1 MKRSGACM
9 IAATLSL
16 LLLPADAEAGPGTPP
31 IECSYYSK
39 GSNCGGVLE
48 GYAAGQSKV
57 RKDLRPGS
65 SGSDER
71 AKKTRNA
78 AGSEPVEEYFGL
90 PSAGFEMVAICPHPT
105 NPRVEIE
112 CREFPSSDVKPVR
125 IEARPAGQA
134 AVPPRPLSIEEF
146 KDFPV
151 AKGELLIQ
159 PDQGRH
165 TVNMPVVVATTA
177 RQHVVSGDLLG
188 FAFHVRFTPVSHA
201 FDYGD
206 GSAPYVTGDPNTPY
220 PNQRFWHEWWTIGDK
235 TISVTTTWSGAYQ
248 VAGSAWVEVPGTLE
262 TTVSSEP
269 QRVDEY
275 HILLTDPDKATGG
288 KHHDS
293 DYDWLKGTPL
303 APNNQP

>member
-1 MKRSGACM
+1 MKLLRVSSIFIATM
-9 IAATLSL
+9 IAVNVVPAVGAFAESTACGKLSQ
-16 LLLPADAEAGPGTPP
+16 DRFR
-31 IECSYYSK
+31 
-39 GSNCGGVLE
+39 CGGSILVE
-48 GYAAGQSKV
+48 GTSRMDTMRGV
-57 RKDLRPGS
+57 G
-65 SGSDER
+65 ER
-71 AKKTRNA
+71 ARNRSSV
-78 AGSEPVEEYFGL
+78 GRDQSRRSEGL
-90 PSAGFEMVAICPHPT
+90 SEKELTVIPAKSWIAICPDPQDPT
-105 NPRVEIE
+105 LEVECSTLPPE
-112 CREFPSSDVKPVR
+112 LAQPVR
-125 IEARPAGQA
+125 VAARPAGQ

-303 APNNQP
+303 DPNNQP

>member
-1 MKRSGACM
+1 MSQVGIALATEVVCESGKDVMACVGKQTKYGE
-9 IAATLSL
+9 ISARI
-16 LLLPADAEAGPGTPP
+16 PP
-31 IECSYYSK
+31 KSASPP
-39 GSNCGGVLE
+39 
-48 GYAAGQSKV
+48 Q
-57 RKDLRPGS
+57 
-65 SGSDER
+65 SGSKQSPPSRGKITTDTELTIIP
-71 AKKTRNA
+71 AK
-78 AGSEPVEEYFGL
+78 SWI
-90 PSAGFEMVAICPHPT
+90 AICPDPQDPT
-105 NPRVEIE
+105 LEVECSTLPPE
-112 CREFPSSDVKPVR
+112 AAAPVR
-125 IEARPAGQA
+125 IAARPVGQA
-134 AVPPRPLSIEEF
+134 AAPPRPLSIEEF

-165 TVNMPVVVATTA
+165 TVNMPVIVATTA

-188 FAFHVRFTPVSHA
+188 FAFHVRFTPVSHT
-201 FDYGD
+201 FTYDD
-206 GSAPYVTGDPNTPY
+206 GSPPYVTGDPNTPY

-288 KHHDS
+288 KHHDT

-303 APNNQP
+303 DPHNQP

>member
-1 MKRSGACM
+1 M
-9 IAATLSL
+9 
-16 LLLPADAEAGPGTPP
+16 
-31 IECSYYSK
+31 
-39 GSNCGGVLE
+39 
-48 GYAAGQSKV
+48 
-57 RKDLRPGS
+57 
-65 SGSDER
+65 
-71 AKKTRNA
+71 
-78 AGSEPVEEYFGL
+78 EEYFGL

-134 AVPPRPLSIEEF
+134 AAPPRPLSIQEF

-165 TVNMPVVVATTA
+165 TVNMPVIVATTA

-220 PNQRFWHEWWTIGDK
+220 PNQRFWHEWRTIGDK

-303 APNNQP
+303 DPNNQP

>member
-1 MKRSGACM
+1 MAAFTVSEVGSALATEVACDQVKDHM
-9 IAATLSL
+9 TCVGKQTSYGEASTRIPPKAAS
-16 LLLPADAEAGPGTPP
+16 PP
-31 IECSYYSK
+31 KS
-39 GSNCGGVLE
+39 GSNQHPPSRGTATRDKKPTLI
-48 GYAAGQSKV
+48 
-57 RKDLRPGS
+57 P
-65 SGSDER
+65 
-71 AKKTRNA
+71 AK
-78 AGSEPVEEYFGL
+78 SWI
-90 PSAGFEMVAICPHPT
+90 AICPDPQDPT
-105 NPRVEIE
+105 LEVECSTLPPE
-112 CREFPSSDVKPVR
+112 LAQPVR
-125 IEARPAGQA
+125 VAARSAGQA
-134 AVPPRPLSIEEF
+134 VAPRPLSIEEF

-303 APNNQP
+303 DPNNQP